1 VNRQIKN
8 RYTNEIIVKSK
19 KYSSTKIAVEKNKQN
34 LEGADLNR
42 ANLKET
48 NLSKAYLMWADLS
61 EVNLRGAYLSEANL
75 MWADLSE
82 VNLRGA
88 YLSEANLRRANL
100 SEANLREANLSEA
113 NLIWANLSEAN
124 LSEANLREAYLRGA
138 NLRRANLNGADLWK
152 TNLNEVDLR
161 EANYSISIMN
171 QIDWDELSD
180 ELTLELMR
188 HDAEICGSKAMTN
201 WVKGGKC
208 PFSTGNI
215 QRLFYFNEKKELW
228 KPGKPRLHNME
239 LWKALCK
246 EKGIKI

>member
-1 VNRQIKN
+1 MNRQIKN
-8 RYTNEIIVKSK
+8 RYTNEIIVSR

-34 LEGADLNR
+34 L
-42 ANLKET
+42 
-48 NLSKAYLMWADLS
+48 
-61 EVNLRGAYLSEANL
+61 
-75 MWADLSE
+75 
-82 VNLRGA
+82 
-88 YLSEANLRRANL
+88 SEANLRGINLSGTELSGANL
-100 SEANLREANLSEA
+100 ILADLRRADLYRANLRETDLYGANLSEA
-113 NLIWANLSEAN
+113 NLIWVNLRRANLSE
-124 LSEANLREAYLRGA
+124 
-138 NLRRANLNGADLWK
+138 ANLNGADLWK

>member
-88 YLSEANLRRANL
+88 YLSEANLMWADL
-100 SEANLREANLSEA
+100 SEV
-113 NLIWANLSEAN
+113 N